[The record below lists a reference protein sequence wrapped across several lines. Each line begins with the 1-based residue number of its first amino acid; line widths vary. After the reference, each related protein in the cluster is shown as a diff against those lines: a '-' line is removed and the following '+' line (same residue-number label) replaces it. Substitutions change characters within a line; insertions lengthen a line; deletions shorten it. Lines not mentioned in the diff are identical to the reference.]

1 MFLFLFLGQ
10 YRVALP
16 DCTTQIVDY
25 FVDEYQQYHADVKY
39 EGVPCPEPEKPKY
52 APAPVPAYAPAPV
65 PAYAPAPAPAYA
77 PAPVYAPAPAYAPA
91 PVYAPAPAYAPLRA

>member
-1 MFLFLFLGQ
+1 MLVSGQ

-39 EGVPCPEPEKPKY
+39 EGEPCLEPPK
-52 APAPVPAYAPAPV
+52 PAYAPAPR
-65 PAYAPAPAPAYA
+65 PAYAPAPAPAYGA
-77 PAPVYAPAPAYAPA
+77 
-91 PVYAPAPAYAPLRA
+91 APLAVAPLA